1 MKSFLAVYIG
11 TPPAMS
17 KWNELP
23 EARRSE
29 RQTAGVNAWHEWV
42 ERNKSRIVEIGAPLG
57 KTKSISPSGI
67 VDVRNNMTAYTV
79 VLADSH
85 EEAARLF
92 EGHPH
97 FTIFPGESVEVME
110 CLPIPG
116 NPGIR

>member
-23 EARRSE
+23 EALRSE